1 MQQITVKAPDPYPP
15 VRVAGQNH
23 PYALFLMQ
31 DMASARGEMTA
42 IYQYL
47 YGNWIFQSSHASIA
61 DAMKRIA
68 QVEMHHLDLLGQ
80 MIVLLG
86 GGPMCAASP
95 DRCATAWN
103 GDQVRYDREIRQVL
117 SWNIQLEREAV
128 ETYTIQARQIKDPY
142 VSALL
147 ARLALDERLH
157 EKILKNFLA
166 QCM

>member
-1 MQQITVKAPDPYPP
+1 M
-15 VRVAGQNH
+15 
-23 PYALFLMQ
+23 
-31 DMASARGEMTA
+31 
-42 IYQYL
+42 
-47 YGNWIFQSSHASIA
+47 
-61 DAMKRIA
+61 
-68 QVEMHHLDLLGQ
+68 
-80 MIVLLG
+80 
-86 GGPMCAASP
+86 
-95 DRCATAWN
+95 
-103 GDQVRYDREIRQVL
+103 L